1 MKTVFVDTNV
11 ILRYV
16 TSDVAP
22 QAKRAK
28 KWFLKASEEKY
39 KATVLHITLVEV
51 LFLLEH
57 WYKQDK
63 TVAADL
69 LLLFVSPSW
78 LDVPS
83 RSAIVDALQVYKQRS
98 IDFVDILTWAIAKE
112 ERARIVSFDKHF
124 DRLDPSVRIEP

>member
-11 ILRYV
+11 ILRYL

-28 KWFLKASEEKY
+28 EWFRKAAKGEY

-63 TVAADL
+63 DIAVDR
-69 LLLFVSPSW
+69 LLLFVSPFW

-83 RSAIVDALQVYKQRS
+83 RTAVVEALQVYKESS
-98 IDFVDILTWAIAKE
+98 IDFVDLLTWTLAKDGK
-112 ERARIVSFDKHF
+112 AGILSFDKHF
-124 DRLDPSVRIEP
+124 DRLDPSIRIQP